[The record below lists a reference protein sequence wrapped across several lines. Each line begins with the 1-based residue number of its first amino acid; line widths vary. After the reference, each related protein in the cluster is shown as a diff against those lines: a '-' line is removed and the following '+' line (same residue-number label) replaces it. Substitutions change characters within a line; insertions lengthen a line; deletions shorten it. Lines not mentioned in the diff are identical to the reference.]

1 MSHYVSSVTV
11 FDGRTVKT
19 KQGVHV
25 AGGTIEWVGAHA
37 RAPRVA
43 RAAAEVPGADRLLMP
58 GLIDCHVHLVFDG
71 NADFEQEAK
80 ELTPALAAI
89 KAVNNA
95 RRNLEAGVTT
105 LRDLGG
111 LGSVSCEVGGAIERG
126 LISGPRVLAAGRALT
141 VTGGH
146 GHNIGIAREVDGPDA
161 MRRAVREEIRGG
173 ARAIKVMATGG
184 VLTPGIG
191 ATFTAYSQEEIEA
204 AVDEAHK
211 WGRSVAAHAI
221 GAGGILNAVRAG
233 VDSIEHCNDVTTE
246 VAREMKER
254 GTFRS
259 PTLCALRGITEHP
272 DEVPGYAVKK
282 ALDTMEMSRAGMRR
296 ALREGVRHVCGTD
309 AGTPFNPHGSAPRE
323 IVSMVQWG
331 MTPLKALQAATA
343 NGAELLG
350 LTMAGRIDVGAEA
363 DLVLYEG
370 NPLEEIERVLV
381 PVLVMRAGDV
391 VAGALA

>member
-1 MSHYVSSVTV
+1 MSHYVSDVTV

-25 AGGTIEWVGAHA
+25 AGGTIEWAGAHA

-43 RAAAEVPGADRLLMP
+43 RAAAELPGADRLLMP

-71 NADFEQEAK
+71 QADFEQEAK

-89 KAVNNA
+89 KAANNA
-95 RRNLEAGVTT
+95 RRNLDAGVTT
-105 LRDLGG
+105 VRDLGG

-161 MRRAVREEIRGG
+161 VRRAVREEIRGG
-173 ARAIKVMATGG
+173 ARAIKLMATGG

-191 ATFTAYSQEEIEA
+191 ATFTAYSQEEIAA

-233 VDSIEHCNDVTTE
+233 VDSIEHCNDVTAE

-272 DEVPGYAVKK
+272 DEVPDYAVRK
-282 ALDTMEMSRAGMRR
+282 AVDTMEMSRGGMRR

-350 LTMAGRIDVGAEA
+350 LTMAGRIHEGAEA

-370 NPLEEIERVLV
+370 NPLDEIERVLA
-381 PVLVMRAGDV
+381 PVVVMRAGDV
-391 VAGALA
+391 VAGALD